1 MVLNSSAGVGTGSV
15 QEQWLR
21 ADLAAHPA
29 FCTLAYWHYPR
40 FSSGYQG
47 NHPAMQPMWQALYD
61 AGADVVISGHDHDY
75 ERFGPQTPS
84 GSPDPIR
91 GIREFV
97 VGTGGKSMLPFLNN
111 PPYSQVRDNTTF
123 GVLGLVLHQRSY
135 EWGFVPE
142 VGGSFTDSGAQA
154 CH

>member
-1 MVLNSSAGVGTGSV
+1 VILVGHEHNYERSAP
-15 QEQWLR
+15 QR
-21 ADLAAHPA
+21 ADGTADAA
-29 FCTLAYWHYPR
+29 
-40 FSSGYQG
+40 
-47 NHPAMQPMWQALYD
+47 
-61 AGADVVISGHDHDY
+61 
-75 ERFGPQTPS
+75 
-84 GSPDPIR
+84 R

-97 VGTGGKSMLPFLNN
+97 VGTGGREHYPFGTPIAN
-111 PPYSQVRDNTTF
+111 SQVRDNTTF